1 MSRLPV
7 AGAGS
12 RPRLALVALAA
23 ASASLAQ
30 PAAAQNWLLVPSVTA
45 EATATNNAT
54 FASKDQA
61 QSDLVLDVFPK
72 LSVNGRGARLQVQG
86 DIGLGAVHYLN
97 GSLSDRL
104 LPSGNLDL
112 KSTLVDRLLYLDGSL
127 SAASSVNDPF
137 AGRPEGATAFNTLS
151 TVRGQ
156 VSPAL
161 IYAPSAYTQFEA
173 RDRTT
178 LIKSSGDDL
187 AADDS
192 RRRVRRQDDLLRFE
206 RKPVPLGL
214 TLEATS
220 EKTTYQVQDLA
231 ALSLVTARATATWA
245 PNPELVLGV
254 RTGRDR
260 SSFSLN
266 KFTDPLEGVT
276 LNWKPN
282 DRTELDAVAE
292 RRFFGKSGLLS
303 FSHRSPFL
311 NVVARLQRE
320 PTTSSDSLG
329 VLAAGSDLTAA
340 LDEILSTRITNPI
353 ERSRAVQDL
362 IISRGLSPTLTQ
374 ALEIFSE
381 SAQLQESAT
390 LTLVVLGARHTAALT
405 VFSSKAVALSH
416 PGEASLALNIRD
428 NKQDGGSLQLSRR
441 LSPQSSVNLFISG
454 TRVVGLGLAA
464 DLASVSKSVR
474 LSFDQQIGTHTTTS
488 VGVRRQLLT
497 SSSQPDA
504 QESSVFGSIVH
515 RF

>member
-1 MSRLPV
+1 M
-7 AGAGS
+7 
-12 RPRLALVALAA
+12 
-23 ASASLAQ
+23 
-30 PAAAQNWLLVPSVTA
+30 
-45 EATATNNAT
+45 
-54 FASKDQA
+54 
-61 QSDLVLDVFPK
+61 LDVFPK

-104 LPSGNLDL
+104 LPSGNLDI
-112 KSTLVDRLLYLDGSL
+112 KSTLVDRLLFLDGSL
-127 SAASSVNDPF
+127 SATSSVNDPF
-137 AGRPEGATAFNTLS
+137 TGRPEGATAFNTLS

-292 RRFFGKSGLLS
+292 RRFFGKSGVLS

-311 NVVARLQRE
+311 NVVATPAARAHRVERLAGSSCGRLGPGGRAGRDPRHAHHQPPRTLARGAGPHHQPRPLAHVDSGAGDLQRVG
-320 PTTSSDSLG
+320 P
-329 VLAAGSDLTAA
+329 VAGKRHADAGGAGGRGT
-340 LDEILSTRITNPI
+340 PP
-353 ERSRAVQDL
+353 RSRC
-362 IISRGLSPTLTQ
+362 SP
-374 ALEIFSE
+374 
-381 SAQLQESAT
+381 
-390 LTLVVLGARHTAALT
+390 AR
-405 VFSSKAVALSH
+405 
-416 PGEASLALNIRD
+416 RW
-428 NKQDGGSLQLSRR
+428 RCR
-441 LSPQSSVNLFISG
+441 
-454 TRVVGLGLAA
+454 TRARPA
-464 DLASVSKSVR
+464 WR
-474 LSFDQQIGTHTTTS
+474 
-488 VGVRRQLLT
+488 
-497 SSSQPDA
+497 
-504 QESSVFGSIVH
+504 
-515 RF
+515 